1 MPGAAVGK
9 FLLQQ
14 RQVAFIFM
22 ILCYADKQNSMPIYM
37 DIHTVPGVKARA
49 VAEAHRLDMMHQ
61 HSFECTC
68 MTYWVDED
76 RESIFCLIDAPS
88 REAVEELHNKAHGL
102 VPHKVIEVNPGI
114 VSSFLGRIYDPED
127 ASLTDD
133 GLKVFADPS
142 YRVLLMI
149 GMPDPVLLQHELGSE
164 KAGERTASQN
174 AVIRSHIRE
183 QGGTEVEC
191 DGNCF
196 IISFRSAEK
205 ALSCA
210 VNIQQSLEAAGSVHA
225 GIRYAIHGGEPVGK
239 SDALFGDTLQLACYM
254 CMVAGPN
261 RIALS
266 AVVKELLI
274 KDHFQLKEHN
284 LLALSPQDEIL
295 LRGLFDQLDKNWQE
309 PEFDI
314 DDYCKAMAMSKSQLY
329 RKAIQLTGYSPNI
342 LLKEFRLER
351 AKEQMR
357 KKPYSIA
364 QITFDS
370 GFSSPSYFT
379 KCFKKKFGLLPMT
392 YLEYLH

>member
-1 MPGAAVGK
+1 
-9 FLLQQ
+9 
-14 RQVAFIFM
+14 
-22 ILCYADKQNSMPIYM
+22 MPIYM
-37 DIHTVPGVKARA
+37 DIHTIPGVKARS

-61 HSFECTC
+61 HSYECTC
-68 MTYWVDED
+68 MTYWVDEE

-88 REAVEELHNKAHGL
+88 KEAVEELHSKAHGL
-102 VPHKVIEVNPGI
+102 IPNKVIEVNPGI

-127 ASLTDD
+127 AVVIGD
-133 GLKVFADPS
+133 GLKVFAEPS
-142 YRVLLMI
+142 YRVLLMMS
-149 GMPDPVLLQHELGSE
+149 MPDPVLLQHEMGPE
-164 KAGERTASQN
+164 KAGELTHLYNEIVRK
-174 AVIRSHIRE
+174 HIGQYE
-183 QGGTEVEC
+183 GTEVEYE
-191 DGNCF
+191 GNCF
-196 IISFRSAEK
+196 IVSFRAAAK

-210 VNIQQSLEAAGSVHA
+210 VAIQQVMQDTAAAHE
-225 GIRYAIHGGEPVGK
+225 GIRYAIHGGEPVGN
-239 SDALFGDTLQLACYM
+239 SDTLFGDTLQLAGYM
-254 CMVAGPN
+254 CMMAGNN

-295 LRGLFDQLDKNWQE
+295 LRGLFEQLDKNWQE
-309 PEFDI
+309 PEFDV

-329 RKAIQLTGYSPNI
+329 RKSIQLTGYSPNI

-351 AKEQMR
+351 AKALLR

-379 KCFKKKFGLLPMT
+379 KCFKKKFGLLPMA